1 MVESTD
7 EVRHGMSLGGEQAGG
22 KETDGRV
29 ESRISASGNLVL
41 LGAENPFSRDYTRS
55 FAGLSINPQIFLLLT
70 MATPPFPSIPQIRL
84 SGAGHMI
91 FT

>member
-29 ESRISASGNLVL
+29 EVRRVA
-41 LGAENPFSRDYTRS
+41 A
-55 FAGLSINPQIFLLLT
+55 PQGSLCIT
-70 MATPPFPSIPQIRL
+70 
-84 SGAGHMI
+84 
-91 FT
+91 